1 VLPLSHDEVV
11 HGKGSLIGKMPGDE
25 WQRFANL
32 RLLFGYMYAQPGKK
46 LLFMGGEWGQVRE
59 WTHDASLEWHVLQ
72 YPVHRG
78 VQKWVEQL
86 NRVYR
91 EQPALH
97 ELDNDPAGFE
107 WIDCNDNSAS
117 TISLLRKDRSP
128 GERIVVV
135 GNFTP
140 VPRLNYRLGVPSG
153 GFWRELLNSDSSD
166 YGGSNMGNAG
176 GVPAQPIPTH
186 GRPYSISLTLPPLA
200 ILFLKAD

>member
-1 VLPLSHDEVV
+1 
-11 HGKGSLIGKMPGDE
+11 MPGDE

-32 RLLFGYMYAQPGKK
+32 RLLFGYMFAQPGKK
-46 LLFMGGEWGQVRE
+46 LLFMGGEFGQVRE
-59 WTHDASLEWHVLQ
+59 WAHDTSLEWHVLQ
-72 YPVHRG
+72 YPVHSG
-78 VQKWVEQL
+78 MQKWVEQL
-86 NRVYR
+86 NRMYR

-117 TISLLRKDRSP
+117 TISLLRKSSSP
-128 GERIVVV
+128 RERIVMV

-140 VPRLNYRLGVPSG
+140 VPRVGYRLGVPSA
-153 GFWRELLNSDSSD
+153 GFWRELLNSDSGD

-176 GVPAQPIPTH
+176 GVLAEEIPAH

-200 ILFLKAD
+200 ALFLKAE